1 MLKIRHALVATVA
14 TVALIPA
21 GPASAS
27 IDGAQA
33 VRTLATDAAEL
44 LAEEAA
50 LVAMADPVAT
60 PSPTDLAAVRAQLR
74 SIDGQG
80 QAALVQL
87 QGLGVELTPAIRSVL
102 ERLPRTDVVSESA
115 VPLVPQ
121 PIVYEAAIDDLLRIA
136 ATPAAVAPVGD
147 GSNGPSYALL
157 LVAAV
162 SLVILGGAAL
172 TNTLWRRPEHGELQ
186 ALAWSD
192 GLTGL
197 ANRRRL
203 DHDLEAGRTDRPTS
217 VIMIDVDHFKGVNDA
232 YGHQAGDEILKRLGT
247 LFAHHVRS
255 DDVVYRYGGEEFCV
269 LLPGADVAEAQVVA
283 DRIVE
288 AARGINLPN
297 GANIT
302 VSVGIAGAVDNELF
316 EAVQNADRALYLAKQ
331 QGRDRAVLADSHGL
345 VTH

>member
-1 MLKIRHALVATVA
+1 MLKLRHALAAAVATA
-14 TVALIPA
+14 ALLPA
-21 GPASAS
+21 GAASAS

-33 VRTLATDAAEL
+33 VRILATDAAEL
-44 LAEEAA
+44 LAEEVA
-50 LVAMADPVAT
+50 LVALSDPAT
-60 PSPTDLAAVRAQLR
+60 TTSLTDLAAVRAQLR

-87 QGLGVELTPAIRSVL
+87 QGLGVELTPAIESAL
-102 ERLPRTDVVSESA
+102 EKLPRREVIDATP
-115 VPLVPQ
+115 VPTIPQ
-121 PIVYEAAIDDLLRIA
+121 PVVYEAAIDDLLRIA

-147 GSNGPSYALL
+147 GSNSPSYALL

-172 TNTLWRRPEHGELQ
+172 ANTLWRRPETEELE

-203 DHDLEAGRTDRPTS
+203 DHDVEATRAGGPTS

-232 YGHQAGDEILKRLGT
+232 YGHQAGDDILKRLGT
-247 LFAHHVRS
+247 VFAHHVRS

-269 LLPGADVAEAQVVA
+269 LLPSADIDEARCVA

-288 AARGINLPN
+288 AARDINLPN

-302 VSVGIAGAVDNELF
+302 VSVGIAGAIGDELTTAI
-316 EAVQNADRALYLAKQ
+316 EHADRALYLAKQ
-331 QGRDRAVLADSHGL
+331 QGRDRVVLALGPGAN
-345 VTH
+345 TN